1 MASSSETS
9 DVRPLPLLM
18 AGFDGN
24 FASLPREN
32 PVDCR
37 FLPPAYLTCEDGS
50 KLYVASVRPGVVGG
64 SRSGGVHVSEETL
77 LVQLLDGG
85 SLDAYPAA
93 KYKKNGVSPA
103 RFFWLPKGSNVLRV
117 APLAWRGDT
126 QHSLRVKS
134 YEADGTRCYLQLH
147 NLLGWTFLC
156 QPRLAP
162 HRWSDLWEFDHDDV
176 DHGNN
181 RFANLVCKPTSKH
194 RARSGAQ
201 GSAVKRQRAG

>member
-1 MASSSETS
+1 MASSSFTS
-9 DVRPLPLLM
+9 DERPLPLLM

-32 PVDCR
+32 PVDSR
-37 FLPPAYLTCEDGS
+37 SVPPTYLVCEDGS

-64 SRSGGVHVSEETL
+64 TRSGGVNVSEETL
-77 LVQLLDGG
+77 LVKLLENG

-93 KYKKNGVSPA
+93 KYKKDGVSPA
-103 RFFWLPKGSNVLRV
+103 RFFWLPKGSSVLRV

-126 QHSLRVKS
+126 QHSLRVNA
-134 YEADGTRCYLQLH
+134 YEADGTRSFLQLH

-156 QPRLAP
+156 PPRLAP
-162 HRWSDLWEFDHDDV
+162 HRWSDLWEFDHDDEN
-176 DHGNN
+176 HGNN
-181 RFANLVCKPTSKH
+181 RFTNLLCKPKSKH

-201 GSAVKRQRAG
+201 GSAVRRQRTG